1 MMEKLIKH
9 AKYIGIGFFSLDLLY
24 LIFTAVYIPLL
35 VKGTMSV
42 GIWFI
47 VISAVMLVLNLAF
60 AVLSIKLKNRSNL

>member
-1 MMEKLIKH
+1 MMEKLIKN

-24 LIFTAVYIPLL
+24 LIFTSVYIPLAI
-35 VKGTMSV
+35 KGIMSV

-47 VISAVMLVLNLAF
+47 VVSAVMLVLNLAF